1 MYKQY
6 AQEELAMWRSMSKR
20 RSVLPR
26 VITTGTVNGHPYNKA
41 EQTPSTIE
49 EAEFC
54 R

>member
-6 AQEELAMWRSMSKR
+6 SPEELALWRSMTKR
-20 RSVLPR
+20 RSILPR